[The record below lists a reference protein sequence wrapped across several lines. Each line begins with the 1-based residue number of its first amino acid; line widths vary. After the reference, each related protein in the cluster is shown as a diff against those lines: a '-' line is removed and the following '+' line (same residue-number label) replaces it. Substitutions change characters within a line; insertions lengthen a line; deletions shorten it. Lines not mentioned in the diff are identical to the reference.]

1 MQQTPEALAIMRAIE
16 NERIQKLIDRSLKAR
31 QNVEQ

>member
-16 NERIQKLIDRSLKAR
+16 NEGIQKLIDRSLKAR